1 MRIRIS
7 HETAYAYE
15 PAARSII
22 QVLRL
27 TPRSF
32 EAQYVVRWR
41 ISTDVDC
48 ALRQSEDSLGNIVH
62 SFSHPGPIERV
73 AVTAEGEIETFDSV
87 GVVRGAVEPLPPDIY
102 LRAAPLA
109 DANGALREFA
119 ENAVGDKAEAL
130 DRLHPLMAA
139 IRETMTFDP
148 TPTTSTTTAAEA
160 FALRRGVCQDFAHI
174 FIACSRW
181 LGIPS
186 RYVSGYLA
194 RPDGA
199 LQSAGHAWA
208 ESYVADLGWVA
219 FDATNDTC
227 TDEHYV
233 RVAVGFD
240 YQSAAPVRGAR
251 AGFGSETLNVSLK
264 IGEAQQSQSQSQG
277 PRPEPKPGVNAPA
290 FMRRRGHRACIRR
303 RFIRLVCRPERIE

>member
-32 EAQYVVRWR
+32 ETQYVVRWR

-48 ALRQSEDSLGNIVH
+48 ILRQGEDSLGNIVH
-62 SFSHPGPIERV
+62 SFSHPGPIDRIS
-73 AVTAEGEIETFDSV
+73 VTAEGEIETFNAV
-87 GVVRGAVEPLPPDIY
+87 GVVRGAVEPLPPEIF

-109 DANGALREFA
+109 EANGALRKFA
-119 ENAVGDKAEAL
+119 DSVVGDKREAL
-130 DRLHPLMAA
+130 DRLHPLMDA
-139 IRETMTFDP
+139 IHETMTFDP
-148 TPTTSTTTAAEA
+148 APTFPTTTAAEA
-160 FALRRGVCQDFAHI
+160 FALRRGVCQDFAHV

-186 RYVSGYLA
+186 RYVSGYLV

-199 LQSAGHAWA
+199 DQSAGHAWA
-208 ESYVADLGWVA
+208 ECHVPDLGWVA
-219 FDATNDTC
+219 FDSANDTC

-251 AGFGSETLNVSLK
+251 AGYGNETLSVSLK
-264 IGEAQQSQSQSQG
+264 IGEAQRQSQGQGQSQSQSQSQSQG
-277 PRPEPKPGVNAPA
+277 
-290 FMRRRGHRACIRR
+290 
-303 RFIRLVCRPERIE
+303 